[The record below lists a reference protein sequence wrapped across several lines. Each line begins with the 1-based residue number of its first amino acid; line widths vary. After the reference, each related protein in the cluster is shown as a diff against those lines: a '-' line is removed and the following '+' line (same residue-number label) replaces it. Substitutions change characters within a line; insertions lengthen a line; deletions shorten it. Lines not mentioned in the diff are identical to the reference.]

1 MIILW
6 AVLIY
11 LAGAATAIFI
21 LALCRAGSEL
31 EDRMDG

>member
-1 MIILW
+1 MTVLW
-6 AVLIY
+6 ALLFY